1 MADLTSAGV
10 VIERA
15 WTEGGTH
22 GKDLHCAQVTLTL
35 TAAGGT
41 TAGNQI
47 PIAAFAALGLAKIEQ
62 AGLFIASNNGNVYQ
76 ASPSFDGTLLL
87 IADSENAAAGS
98 HNNSFGAAGI
108 TDTIRGVIKG
118 Y

>member
-15 WTEGGTH
+15 WTEGGTT
-22 GKDLHCAQVTLTL
+22 GKDLSCRQVTLTL
-35 TAAGGT
+35 VAAGGT
-41 TAGNQI
+41 TAGFQI
-47 PIAAFAALGLAKIEQ
+47 PAAVLQLTKIEQ
-62 AGLFIASNNGNVYQ
+62 AGLFVASNNGNIYQ

-98 HNNSFGAAGI
+98 HNNSFAGAGI
-108 TDTIRGVIKG
+108 TDTIRGVVKG